1 MIIQI
6 PVDSKFI
13 GSNIRTLLSSFH
25 VGKKT
30 IYQYSSNHGLL
41 INDKPV
47 NSEYIIKANDKLSIV
62 LSTLDRFI
70 DAEPNI
76 DILYEDQDV
85 VVVKKPRGLLTHND
99 GNDFNT
105 LTDRVNAYFDSL
117 GYHHEILPA
126 HRIDVDTLGMIVF
139 AKHEIAL
146 ADLSYQ
152 FENRL
157 VKKIYHAKVDRKIFP
172 NKGTIRKSIFWDR
185 IQQKMVTS
193 SKGLKAIT
201 HYKVIKENELYS
213 LLEVEIE
220 TGRTHQI
227 RVHLASLGFPIV
239 GDELYGRTPGELE
252 LLFKKVEF
260 IQPLTRKLIKI
271 ELQESITL

>member
-172 NKGTIRKSIFWDR
+172 KKGTIRKSIFWDR

-239 GDELYGRTPGELE
+239 GDELYGQTPGELE

-271 ELQESITL
+271 ELQESLTL